1 MKFYLTNHW
10 VGGSFKPTIP
20 PTPLN
25 NAHQGGYSF
34 LVSVTSGFLHE

>member
-1 MKFYLTNHW
+1 MKFFLTNQW
-10 VGGSFKPTIP
+10 VGVSLKPTIP

-34 LVSVTSGFLHE
+34 LVSITSEFPHE